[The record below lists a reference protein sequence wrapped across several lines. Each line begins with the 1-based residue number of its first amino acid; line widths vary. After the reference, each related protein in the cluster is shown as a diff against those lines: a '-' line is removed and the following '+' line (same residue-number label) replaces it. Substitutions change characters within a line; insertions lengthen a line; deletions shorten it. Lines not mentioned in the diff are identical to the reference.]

1 MDKKNSLAAEVE
13 EKKKLKM
20 SQEDIL
26 NSIQLKSIE
35 KDCLVRVFELLCE
48 LQEQPS
54 SDDDN
59 KQKRYLMEIE
69 KRANQKKMKIIKNTD
84 KNPKNSHVKVEKRYK
99 EDDDIKNAAGNTS
112 ENNNKKIGT
121 KAIRKILKKLEQEVS
136 KDEIQMMIWVN
147 IYINYII

>member
-1 MDKKNSLAAEVE
+1 MDKKNNLAAEVE
-13 EKKKLKM
+13 AKKKLKM

-26 NSIQLKSIE
+26 TSIQLKSIE
-35 KDCLVRVFELLCE
+35 KDCLDRVFKLFCE

-69 KRANQKKMKIIKNTD
+69 KRANQKKMKIIKN
-84 KNPKNSHVKVEKRYK
+84 KNKNLKNSPVIEEKRYN
-99 EDDDIKNAAGNTS
+99 EDEDIKNIGGNES
-112 ENNNKKIGT
+112 KNKNKKIGT
-121 KAIRKILKKLEQEVS
+121 KAVRKILKKLEQEVS